1 MCQRKRYFT
10 LINRKGQIKFT
21 GTADDAVT
29 KGISVSQSAFRMV
42 VQTFVDGKLL
52 KTSYPYD
59 ENYQKNLEVTQC
71 FLCAGCKMYYP
82 GSETPCCFECAFRD
96 GCYEHCKI
104 DQRSVGAI
112 YNEKS

>member
-52 KTSYPYD
+52 KTPYPYD
-59 ENYQKNLEVTQC
+59 EN
-71 FLCAGCKMYYP
+71 F
-82 GSETPCCFECAFRD
+82 
-96 GCYEHCKI
+96 
-104 DQRSVGAI
+104 RSVSNYALKNNI
-112 YNEKS
+112 KVKKHLP

>member
-1 MCQRKRYFT
+1 MNQRKRYFT

-29 KGISVSQSAFRMV
+29 KGISVSQAAFRMV

-52 KTSYPYD
+52 KTPYPYD

-71 FLCAGCKMYYP
+71 FLCAGCKRYYP

-96 GCYEHCKI
+96 GCYEHCKN
-104 DQRSVGAI
+104 RP
-112 YNEKS
+112 EKCGCHL